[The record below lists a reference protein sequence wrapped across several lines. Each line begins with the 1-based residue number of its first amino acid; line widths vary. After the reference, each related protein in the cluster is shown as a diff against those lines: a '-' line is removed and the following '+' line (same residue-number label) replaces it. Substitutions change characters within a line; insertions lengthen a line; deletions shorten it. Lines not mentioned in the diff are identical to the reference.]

1 MYDILQGRVSIT
13 QLREV
18 RVEDLLQRET
28 VSLEPVAGGSLGT

>member
-18 RVEDLLQRET
+18 RVEDLQRET